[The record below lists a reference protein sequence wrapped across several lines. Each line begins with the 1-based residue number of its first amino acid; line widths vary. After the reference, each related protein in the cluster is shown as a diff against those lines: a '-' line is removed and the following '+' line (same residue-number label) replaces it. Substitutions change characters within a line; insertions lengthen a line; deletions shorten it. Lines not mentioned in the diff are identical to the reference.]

1 MGYAE
6 EPVPNPQDFLRK
18 TPHDSKHRSS
28 SQDHLPRKPPVPNIR
43 DAPKIADRTEKNF
56 IQSNALDIVMSVG
69 KKPERNIVDNRY
81 GDKFPIDPSGLTPKY
96 ILKKVF

>member
-18 TPHDSKHRSS
+18 TSQDSKQIVSNPRKIFFSFCQPTHLLFHLAKHRSS
-28 SQDHLPRKPPVPNIR
+28 NQDRLLRKPR

-56 IQSNALDIVMSVG
+56 VQSNALDIVMSVA
-69 KKPERNIVDNRY
+69 KK
-81 GDKFPIDPSGLTPKY
+81 T
-96 ILKKVF
+96 